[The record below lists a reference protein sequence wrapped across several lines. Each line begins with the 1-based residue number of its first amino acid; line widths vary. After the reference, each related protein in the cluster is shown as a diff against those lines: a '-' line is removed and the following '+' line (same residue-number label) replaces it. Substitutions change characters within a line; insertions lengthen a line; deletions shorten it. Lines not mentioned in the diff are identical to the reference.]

1 MHEKRLRI
9 YALLSRLPFPKSYLG
24 KMLLV
29 AFLGI
34 HFPLIALVLGLVL
47 YLPSDFGDAIGVLA
61 VVLVATLLGTA
72 ATLRVL
78 YLLLEPV
85 SLASKALR
93 DYVDHG
99 KMTEL
104 PIGFTD
110 PAGRLMAD
118 VQYAVEHLDNV
129 IRSLKEGSTKDYLT
143 GAYNR
148 RAAEERLAADLAR
161 AERDGT
167 TLTFGVID
175 LDEFKSV
182 NDRYGHQAGDACLKH
197 LADVVRRNTRK
208 GDWFARWGGDE
219 FVLLFW
225 DSGGK
230 HQAKTTLERIAKEL
244 AENSVVLP
252 RGEELLLR
260 FSGGACRGPA
270 AEETVREVFARA
282 DRALY
287 RAKEKGKD
295 GFVYVGSPPLT

>member
-1 MHEKRLRI
+1 VHEKRLRT
-9 YALLSRLPFPKSYLG
+9 YALLARLPFPKNYLG

-29 AFLGI
+29 ALLGI

-47 YLPSDFGDAIGVLA
+47 YSPSDFWDAMGVLA
-61 VVLVATLLGTA
+61 VVLVAALLGTAA

-85 SLASKALR
+85 SLTSKALR

-104 PIGFTD
+104 PVGFTD
-110 PAGRLMAD
+110 TAGRLMAD
-118 VQYAVEHLDNV
+118 VQYAVEHLDSV

-167 TLTFGVID
+167 ILTFGVID
-175 LDEFKSV
+175 LDLFKSI

-197 LADVVRRNTRK
+197 LADVVGRNTRK

-219 FVLLFW
+219 FALVLW

-230 HQAKTTLERIAKEL
+230 HQAKSTLERIANDL
-244 AENSVVLP
+244 AENPVVLP
-252 RGEELLLR
+252 RGEEILLNL
-260 FSGGACRGPA
+260 SGGATTSPA
-270 AEETVREVFARA
+270 AEDTVKKVFARA

-287 RAKEKGKD
+287 RAKEKGKN
-295 GFVYVGSPPLT
+295 GFVYV